1 MGTNTVH
8 FFCIVGVTVWS
19 QLTATF
25 DPDRPWLF
33 GAHFTRSD
41 TAHLATRIFRFGSM
55 ACHFVP
61 FFRFS
66 AAINCTAASL
76 ISNNPCM
83 SPRVRSS
90 SSVLANAD
98 EAPATRKKDP
108 ARVAYTRLF
117 NRNGSNIFIILC
129 QICSLSDKFQRACL
143 CELAASVLM
152 SIKCGHASC
161 LRRDWKRPF
170 LRGKAI
176 MKYKGNA
183 KIMKVIKSNANDA
196 VTSYE
201 RE

>member
-1 MGTNTVH
+1 MGTNTTH
-8 FFCIVGVTVWS
+8 FFCIVGFPVWS

-25 DPDRPWLF
+25 GPDKPWLF
-33 GAHFTRSD
+33 GTHFTRRD

-66 AAINCTAASL
+66 AARNCTAASL

-108 ARVAYTRLF
+108 AMVVYTRLF
-117 NRNGSNIFIILC
+117 NRNGSNIFIILAKFVLY
-129 QICSLSDKFQRACL
+129 QISFSVPACKTEPHIAPLS
-143 CELAASVLM
+143 
-152 SIKCGHASC
+152 G
-161 LRRDWKRPF
+161 RRGFPC
-170 LRGKAI
+170 AI
-176 MKYKGNA
+176 A
-183 KIMKVIKSNANDA
+183 LHP
-196 VTSYE
+196 
-201 RE
+201 